1 MHPVLLKQRRNMI
14 IRGDDMSVIKDRAEA
29 CYDEIVGLRR
39 QIHRHPEI
47 GRNEFVTSAL
57 IREKLAE
64 YGVDKIESPVPTAVV
79 ALIHGKK
86 GPGRCVALRADID
99 ALPVQEETGL
109 PFASEVPNM
118 MHACGHDCHTAA
130 MLTAAR
136 VLNDHKD
143 ELCGTVK
150 LAFQP
155 AEEVAMGAKS
165 MIEQGAMDGVDACF
179 GIHVWSDVA
188 AGKVSL
194 EAGPRMAAAD
204 QFIINVHGR
213 GGHGSAPHQCIDTA
227 VVTSAIVQNLQTIVS
242 REINP
247 ADAAV
252 LTVGKIEAGSRWNVI
267 AEYGTLEG
275 TTRYYNPDFTALF
288 EEAIGR
294 VAAQT
299 AASYRAE
306 AKLDYL
312 HLIAP
317 TVNEPAFTEL
327 ATKSAKK
334 ALGED
339 CLYHQPAVTGGED
352 FSFFL
357 EKAPGAIAFMGVR
370 NEAKGACWAQHHC
383 KYDVDEDALINSV
396 KLYVQVAL
404 DFNAGC

>member
-1 MHPVLLKQRRNMI
+1 MDINQIAASYNDYLIEMRRHFHAHPEVSTKEYETSKTVKAELDKYGIEWRPCGLETGVLATIKGAKPGKTILL
-14 IRGDDMSVIKDRAEA
+14 RGDM
-29 CYDEIVGLRR
+29 
-39 QIHRHPEI
+39 
-47 GRNEFVTSAL
+47 
-57 IREKLAE
+57 
-64 YGVDKIESPVPTAVV
+64 
-79 ALIHGKK
+79 
-86 GPGRCVALRADID
+86 D
-99 ALPVQEETGL
+99 ALSVQEETGA
-109 PFASEVPNM
+109 PYASQNPGV

-306 AKLDYL
+306 AKLDYI